1 MNAVVIYRSKYGST
15 ARYAHMLAQKLD
27 CPCRE
32 IRGLKVEKLAGFD
45 TVLAG
50 GGLYAGRVSCVP
62 FLKKFCAKMPQ
73 KRVLVFGVGASPLDA
88 EEVEKIRRANFQ
100 GPLEHIPFVYCRGAC
115 DEQVMTWKDRTLCRL
130 LRRSLEKNPPAS
142 MPPWAEA
149 LQEADEK
156 RCDWVDESFLQP
168 LLNQL

>member
-15 ARYAHMLAQKLD
+15 ARYAHMLAQKLE

-32 IRGLKVEKLAGFD
+32 IRGLKVEELAGFD

-73 KRVLVFGVGASPLDA
+73 KRILVFVVGASPLDA

-100 GPLEHIPFVYCRGAC
+100 GPLEH
-115 DEQVMTWKDRTLCRL
+115 L
-130 LRRSLEKNPPAS
+130 SLIHIFQCGKPG
-142 MPPWAEA
+142 
-149 LQEADEK
+149 Q
-156 RCDWVDESFLQP
+156 R
-168 LLNQL
+168 

>member
-32 IRGLKVEKLAGFD
+32 IRGLKVEELAGFD

-50 GGLYAGRVSCVP
+50 GGLYSGRVSCVP

-130 LRRSLEKNPPAS
+130 LRRSLEKIRLPRCRPG
-142 MPPWAEA
+142 P
-149 LQEADEK
+149 K
-156 RCDWVDESFLQP
+156 RCGRRTENAATGWMNPFCSLF
-168 LLNQL
+168 